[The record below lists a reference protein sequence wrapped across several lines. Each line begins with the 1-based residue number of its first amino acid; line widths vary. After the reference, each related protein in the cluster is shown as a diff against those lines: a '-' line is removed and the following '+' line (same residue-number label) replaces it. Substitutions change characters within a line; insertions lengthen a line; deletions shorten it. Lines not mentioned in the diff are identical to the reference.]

1 MKTMALTARCG
12 FLVALILALSPS
24 PAWSSAAQN
33 SDQPT
38 TSPEQAGSRLQIPPG
53 TVISAVLTKGIE
65 VKKAK
70 TGDEVVAKVQ
80 NDIKNKAGEVLV
92 PKDTRL
98 MGKVTEAQPR
108 SKEQKE
114 SRLGLVF
121 DHAVLKDGTQC
132 PVSMSIQ
139 AIADLQEA
147 GAQGGNDSSY
157 QQPGGYSGG
166 GTGGGGGM
174 AGGGMHGAYGG
185 STGSTGS
192 MNRQPA
198 STPAAD
204 SGDTGGPPRDGSQRT
219 ITPQTQGVIGIPDT
233 QLSQASGSNGSLVT
247 SDKSNVRLG
256 AGTVLLLRVNQ

>member
-1 MKTMALTARCG
+1 MKTTALTARCG
-12 FLVALILALSPS
+12 LLVALILALSPS

-98 MGKVTEAQPR
+98 VGKVTEAQPR

-121 DHAVLKDGTQC
+121 DHALLKDGTQV
-132 PVSMSIQ
+132 PLSMSLQ

-166 GTGGGGGM
+166 GTGGGGGGM
-174 AGGGMHGAYGG
+174 GGGGMHGGYGG
-185 STGSTGS
+185 GT
-192 MNRQPA
+192 MERQPA
-198 STPAAD
+198 AAPPAG
-204 SGDTGGPPRDGSQRT
+204 SGDTGGPPRAGSQRT

-256 AGTVLLLRVNQ
+256 SGTVLLLRVNQ